1 MSGRPLVARR
11 GVPGVLSAIAAAAF
25 GAMLVIGLR
34 YSGTHGPGRFDRAID
49 SRIHRRF
56 GDHPALLQR
65 VVNLANPG
73 SAVVICALL
82 CALFFVLGR
91 RRLALLV
98 VVGPALSGVLVDVV
112 LKPLFDRRL
121 AGALSYPSGH
131 TAAASSIALV
141 VVVAMIG
148 PSRMPWPAAVR
159 WLVAAGALASAGM
172 VAAALIAEGYHYT
185 TDTFGGFLVA
195 VTCVLGA
202 ALSIDAIAARSDDKG
217 NGESTQQLDDA
228 LLPRVKA

>member
-11 GVPGVLSAIAAAAF
+11 GVLAAIAAAAF

-34 YSGTHGPGRFDRAID
+34 YSGTHGPGRLDRAID
-49 SRIHRRF
+49 SRIQDRF
-56 GDHPALLQR
+56 GHHPLFLQR

-73 SAVVICALL
+73 SAVVICAVL
-82 CALFFVLGR
+82 CVVFFFMDR
-91 RRLALLV
+91 RRLAALV
-98 VVGPALSGVLVDVV
+98 VIGPALTGVLVDVV

-131 TAAASSIALV
+131 TAAAASIALV
-141 VVVAMIG
+141 VVVAMLG
-148 PSRMPWPAAVR
+148 GSHLSWPAAVR
-159 WLVAAGALASAGM
+159 WIVAAAALAAPGF
-172 VAAALIAEGYHYT
+172 VAAALIAKGYHYT

-202 ALSIDAIAARSDDKG
+202 ALSIDALAARSTMRATARAHSRWTTHCCL
-217 NGESTQQLDDA
+217 E
-228 LLPRVKA
+228 